1 MFYRTSYLAQMNL
14 RQPHPKKT
22 KQNTHIFVF
31 VTQFVLCLQNGSE
44 RQQCGHGTSEG
55 VLCCI
60 MIGCWQ
66 QMFWAQ
72 WIRLAL
78 GYLCVL
84 NRPPECL
91 SQVTINTIAMV
102 FWIHNAIICCLSLK
116 PAYTESM
123 NTLLVTVGLFL
134 FCTLNVGTL
143 NLNCHHQKLV

>member
-1 MFYRTSYLAQMNL
+1 
-14 RQPHPKKT
+14 
-22 KQNTHIFVF
+22 
-31 VTQFVLCLQNGSE
+31 
-44 RQQCGHGTSEG
+44 
-55 VLCCI
+55 
-60 MIGCWQ
+60 
-66 QMFWAQ
+66 MFWAQ

-84 NRPPECL
+84 NHPPECL

-116 PAYTESM
+116 PAYAESM

-143 NLNCHHQKLV
+143 NLNYHHQKLVWDHLSLVGWHVILQKACIFSKSTQVGKYMKLQGGLLGIWPKVCRENIHKSLNHHQISI